1 MKHVIKRNCPNCNNK
16 SYQDFIS
23 IKRFQFYID
32 KKMKPQA
39 EVSHVVCENCKFIYM
54 NPVYTKYG
62 FNKFFELAGNSYLPS
77 KPRADEQIKW
87 LFKNKFLSSNSVIMD
102 VGCADGKFLGL
113 IHDKSIKKIGVD
125 IDKHS
130 IDSAKLNFKKHQ
142 DFNFICGDL
151 GNFKYD
157 FDPPSIIFMFH
168 VLEHVKNPYLV
179 LKMLKKISSKNTNLV
194 VEIPILEKAIF
205 SDDIV
210 NINTY
215 QHLSVFT
222 KSTFHRL
229 LKNVGWKIV
238 SVLNQKNY
246 NGYRVICKKTKG
258 NKTNINIDSEKVWIN
273 KFIEKKFS
281 NINSI
286 QKKIS
291 NIKEKNVI
299 ICGGGSHTE
308 YLYQYTNL
316 FYLKKILV
324 ITDKDEKKKN
334 KNFRGIKILNLSDK
348 IKNKFN
354 MKNVNFIISSYSNTN
369 AIFKELIKLGISKNK
384 ITKLYE
390 NIESY

>member
-1 MKHVIKRNCPNCNNK
+1 MKNVIKRNCPNCNNK
-16 SYQDFIS
+16 TYQDFIS

-32 KKMKPQA
+32 KKIKPQA
-39 EVSHVVCENCKFIYM
+39 DLSHVVCENCKFIYM
-54 NPVYTKYG
+54 NPVYTKNG
-62 FNKFFELAGNSYLPS
+62 FNKFFELAGNSYLAS

-87 LFKNKFLSSNSVIMD
+87 LFKNKFLSSNSVILD

-113 IHDKSIKKIGVD
+113 IDNKSIKKIGID
-125 IDKHS
+125 IDKYS
-130 IDSAKLNFKKHQ
+130 IDAAKLNFKKHQ
-142 DFNFICGDL
+142 DFNFIYGDL

-157 FDPPSIIFMFH
+157 FDPPSLIFMFH

-179 LKMLKKISSKNTNLV
+179 LKMLRKISLKNTNLII
-194 VEIPILEKAIF
+194 EIPILEKAF

-229 LKNVGWKIV
+229 LKNVGWRIV
-238 SVLNQKNY
+238 RELHQKNY
-246 NGYRVICKKTKG
+246 NGYRVICKKTKV
-258 NKTNINIDSEKVWIN
+258 NKTNINVENEKIWIN

-286 QKKIS
+286 QNKIS

-299 ICGGGSHTE
+299 ICGGGTHTE

-316 FYLKKILV
+316 FNLKKILV
-324 ITDKDEKKKN
+324 ITDKDKKKNN
-334 KNFRGIKILNLSDK
+334 KNFRGIKIINLSK
-348 IKNKFN
+348 IF
-354 MKNVNFIISSYSNTN
+354 
-369 AIFKELIKLGISKNK
+369 
-384 ITKLYE
+384 
-390 NIESY
+390 